1 MAESVGAGKDSKRQV
16 QRYVRLSYL
25 SDDFLAMIDKRKLT
39 IQIGVELAFLD
50 ADSQEALY
58 KYVDQ
63 FHSIPNLMQAK
74 ILRETVKQEGKP
86 LTYERVISLLVET
99 PKEKPKTKVTFKT
112 KELES
117 YFEQGTSVDEMES
130 IIKQL
135 LTKYK
140 EGDLK
145 IDT

>member
-1 MAESVGAGKDSKRQV
+1 MTAYNIAK
-16 QRYVRLSYL
+16 
-25 SDDFLAMIDKRKLT
+25 
-39 IQIGVELAFLD
+39 EL
-50 ADSQEALY
+50 
-58 KYVDQ
+58 
-63 FHSIPNLMQAK
+63 NL
-74 ILRETVKQEGKP
+74 
-86 LTYERVISLLVET
+86 ISSFDE
-99 PKEKPKTKVTFKT
+99 VTT
-112 KELES
+112 GIELES

>member
-1 MAESVGAGKDSKRQV
+1 
-16 QRYVRLSYL
+16 
-25 SDDFLAMIDKRKLT
+25 
-39 IQIGVELAFLD
+39 
-50 ADSQEALY
+50 
-58 KYVDQ
+58 
-63 FHSIPNLMQAK
+63 MQAK